1 MSFGQKCHIRLGRC
15 LSDQPKRK
23 GHEKKNQSRQ
33 GKTYILK
40 YRVCQS
46 CEDGFSLL
54 SALRYLIQIRWM
66 ECNK

>member
-1 MSFGQKCHIRLGRC
+1 M
-15 LSDQPKRK
+15 SDQPRRK

-33 GKTYILK
+33 GKMYIPK

-46 CEDGFSLL
+46 CEDGFILL